1 MDSRSILI
9 TDTTLR
15 DAHQSL
21 WATRMR
27 TEDMLPILEK
37 IDEIGYH
44 ALEVWGGAT
53 FDACLRFLDENPWD
67 RLRVIKRHARKT
79 PLQMLLRG
87 QNIVGYRHY
96 SDDLVDRFVKA
107 AKRNG
112 IDIFRIFD
120 ALNDT
125 RNIEIALR
133 SVKDAGGHAQA
144 CVVYTISPVHT
155 LDHYVE
161 TAVEL
166 VEMGADSICIKDMA
180 ALLTPTRTEKLV
192 RRLKQEIDKPI
203 NVHCH
208 YIGGMAPMNYLK
220 AIEAGADIIDTATV
234 PIAFGNSQPATEMIV
249 AALKETPY
257 DSGLEVEK
265 LYEIA
270 EYFESIRVK
279 RGFKRGVTSLE
290 HMRVFSHQVPGGMI
304 SNLFSQL
311 EEQHALD
318 RLGEVLEEIPKV
330 RAEVGYP
337 PLVTPLS
344 QIVGTQAVLNVL
356 TGKRWGLIPQ
366 EMKDYIVGLYGRAP
380 GKIDKELEERVLAK
394 SNLQKVTTRPAEL
407 LNETFE
413 KYENEISDLAKSE
426 EDVLSYALF
435 PNEARAYLQAHSEGA
450 EKAVFMMGQELDAV
464 KEGDD
469 MDVEKV
475 KEILK
480 AFEASSVAEIVI
492 EEGESKISL
501 RKQAS
506 VVSIS
511 DNSKSDTSTTPVADK
526 AAVAVKEQDSENV
539 EKAGWK
545 QITAPMVGT
554 FYRSPSPD
562 SPSYINVGD
571 NVSQGQT
578 VCILEAMKLMNE
590 IASEESGVI
599 REICVDN
606 ASPVQYG
613 QVLFY
618 YETV

>member
-1 MDSRSILI
+1 MENKSILI

-27 TEDMLPILEK
+27 TEDMLPILEQ
-37 IDEIGYH
+37 IDAVGYH

-53 FDACLRFLDENPWD
+53 FDACLRFLDENPWE
-67 RLRVIKRHARKT
+67 RLRIIKKHARKT

-125 RNIEIALR
+125 RNIEVALR
-133 SVKDAGGHAQA
+133 SVKEADGHAQA

-192 RRLKQEIDKPI
+192 KRLKQEIDKPI

-257 DSGLEVEK
+257 STGLEVEK

-311 EEQHALD
+311 EEQHALE

-380 GKIDKELEERVLAK
+380 GKIDKEIETEILTKNKLK
-394 SNLQKVTTRPAEL
+394 KVITRPAEL
-407 LNETFE
+407 LSETFE
-413 KYENEISDLAKSE
+413 KYEKEIGDLAKSE

-435 PNEARAYLQAHSEGA
+435 PNEAKAYLLAHSEGA

-501 RKQAS
+501 RKQALG
-506 VVSIS
+506 VVAA
-511 DNSKSDTSTTPVADK
+511 DNGKSDTGAAAAAEK
-526 AAVAVKEQDSENV
+526 AAVAVKEGDTG

-545 QITAPMVGT
+545 QIVAPMVGT
-554 FYRSPSPD
+554 FYRAPSPD
-562 SPSYINVGD
+562 SAAYVEVGD
-571 NVSQGQT
+571 TISQGQT

-590 IASEESGVI
+590 IATEESGII
-599 REICVDN
+599 REIAIGN

-618 YETV
+618 YEPVE